1 MQKMRRQQMKA
12 DKAYIYVEAYNGDTV
27 RIPKDSYHSWK
38 AAQDKLKAG
47 EKLPE
52 TQQIAKRLASLMR
65 GEK

>member
-1 MQKMRRQQMKA
+1 MTEEITMKA
-12 DKAYIYVEAYNGDTV
+12 YVYVTAANGMEV
-27 RIPKDSYHSWK
+27 RIPKDKYPQWK

-52 TQQIAKRLASLMR
+52 SQTRKQLVSLMK